1 MHMKKTFFTLVAL
14 VLVGG
19 SVIAYSSLGKATQ
32 TKGAS
37 PLQSSNDGASAPA
50 STATASTEVSNQF
63 LRLLLSINS
72 ISISNE
78 LFAKPSYL
86 ALVDFSTRLES
97 DGNEGRPNPFAPIGV
112 DQTVAAG
119 GTVPVTNQP
128 NQPTQGVQSTLT
140 TNPVSNITAT
150 TAIASGIV
158 PSSVIATERYF
169 EWGTMTQAPFDK
181 KSNFVAQ
188 NPVTG
193 VFGSPITN
201 LTPNTTYSLRAVAK
215 VGGQLVYGSIVT
227 FKTLASAN

>member
-1 MHMKKTFFTLVAL
+1 MKKTFFIIITLVL
-14 VLVGG
+14 IGG
-19 SVIAYSSLGKATQ
+19 GVIAYSGFGKATQ

-37 PLQSSNDGASAPA
+37 PLQSSNAGASTPA
-50 STATASTEVSNQF
+50 TATTPSSEVSNQF
-63 LRLLLSINS
+63 LRLLLSVNS

-78 LFAKPSYL
+78 LFAKPAYL

-97 DGNEGRPNPFAPIGV
+97 DGTEGRPNPFAPIGV
-112 DQTVAAG
+112 EQTTSTG
-119 GTVPVTNQP
+119 GTGSLV
-128 NQPTQGVQSTLT
+128 NQPTQGVQSTLV

-169 EWGTMTQAPFDK
+169 EWGTMAQPPFDK

-215 VGGQLVYGSIVT
+215 VGGQLVYGPVVI

>member
-1 MHMKKTFFTLVAL
+1 MYMKKTFFILIAL
-14 VLVGG
+14 VLIGG
-19 SVIAYSSLGKATQ
+19 GVIAYSGFGKAAS

-37 PLQSSNDGASAPA
+37 PLQSSNAGASTPA
-50 STATASTEVSNQF
+50 SATTPSTEVSNQF

-78 LFAKPSYL
+78 LFAKPAYL

-97 DGNEGRPNPFAPIGV
+97 DGTEGRPNPFAPIGV
-112 DQTVAAG
+112 EQTTATG
-119 GTVPVTNQP
+119 GTGSVV
-128 NQPTQGVQSTLT
+128 NQPTQGVQSTLV

-169 EWGTMTQAPFDK
+169 EWGTMTQPPFDK
-181 KSNFVAQ
+181 KSNLVAQ

-201 LTPNTTYSLRAVAK
+201 LIPNTTYSLRAVAK
-215 VGGQLVYGSIVT
+215 VGGQLVYGPIVI

>member
-1 MHMKKTFFTLVAL
+1 MKKTFFILAAL
-14 VLVGG
+14 VLIGG
-19 SVIAYSSLGKATQ
+19 GVIAYSGLGKASQ
-32 TKGAS
+32 TNGAS
-37 PLQSSNDGASAPA
+37 PLQSSNAGASTPA
-50 STATASTEVSNQF
+50 SAATPSAEVSNQF

-97 DGNEGRPNPFAPIGV
+97 DGTEGRPNPFAPIGV
-112 DQTVAAG
+112 DQTASAG
-119 GTVPVTNQP
+119 GTGANPVTNQP
-128 NQPTQGVQSTLT
+128 SQGTQSTLV

-169 EWGTMTQAPFDK
+169 EWGTMTQPPFDK

-193 VFGSPITN
+193 VFGVQVTN
-201 LTPNTTYSLRAVAK
+201 LIPNTTYSLRAVAK
-215 VGGQLVYGSIVT
+215 VGGQLVYGPIVT

>member
-1 MHMKKTFFTLVAL
+1 MKKTLFILVAL
-14 VLVGG
+14 VLIGG
-19 SVIAYSSLGKATQ
+19 GVIAYSSFGKAEP

-37 PLQSSNDGASAPA
+37 PLQSSNNGASAPA
-50 STATASTEVSNQF
+50 TTTTASTEVSNQF

-78 LFAKPSYL
+78 LFAKPAYL

-97 DGNEGRPNPFAPIGV
+97 DGNEGRPNPFAPIGA

-119 GTVPVTNQP
+119 GTVPATNQP
-128 NQPTQGVQSTLT
+128 AQGVQSTLT

-181 KSNFVAQ
+181 KSNLVAQ